1 MRGKLGIL
9 IGATLLALSIAALGV
24 GDARAG
30 GGCHSDVLT
39 DERGI
44 SVALQSSCFNPTVI
58 RVQPGEQVTWT
69 NNDPTAHTVT
79 GVAASWG
86 DYDELN
92 QGESVSYTFET
103 SGVYP
108 YFCLLHPSMVGAV
121 VVGDGSRSAVGA
133 AGDGVRAVSAI
144 APGEGD
150 GQTRDAPEGS
160 TDSDGLDAPVVALI
174 ALGAAAVGAIAAT
187 AVRRLISH

>member
-1 MRGKLGIL
+1 MVRKLGIL
-9 IGATLLALSIAALGV
+9 IAALTLAVAFFAAGT
-24 GDARAG
+24 ASAG

-39 DERGI
+39 DERGT

-92 QGESVSYTFET
+92 QGESVSYAFET

-133 AGDGVRAVSAI
+133 AGDGVRAVSAL

-150 GQTRDAPEGS
+150 GRTRDAPEGS

-187 AVRRLISH
+187 ALRRLIGR